1 MPDCFSL
8 PNAAELV
15 VELKCFHT
23 LLDDYAEANVPYTR
37 SELDCI
43 VQAEDAIEQLVTKC
57 SQLEEENAKLKKER
71 DELIKEVVY
80 IDCYNCKY
88 YKTENEK
95 CSVCDLYY
103 SEWEWRG
110 VQK

>member
-1 MPDCFSL
+1 MANCFYL
-8 PNAAELV
+8 PNAVELV

-43 VQAEDAIEQLVTKC
+43 VQAADAIEQL
-57 SQLEEENAKLKKER
+57 LAENAKLKAER

-110 VQK
+110 VQDD